1 MRDFINRYAT
11 PLTTGLF
18 IVSTI
23 SGVAL
28 FFHFQSGLFHGMH
41 EWLSMVLIVP
51 FVLHVYK
58 NWLPLTIYFK
68 RNYMTLPLA
77 VSLVAAIAFVAP
89 SLMATGTGG
98 GGDPLR
104 VTMQAVQA
112 ARIDDAARLYGA
124 DPAAILT
131 KLKSNGFDTRGS
143 DETLTALASRS
154 GKSTREALFLL
165 AAEYRPA
172 K

>member
-28 FFHFQSGLFHGMH
+28 FFHFQAGLFHGMH

-77 VSLVAAIAFVAP
+77 VSLIAAIAFVAP

-98 GGDPLR
+98 DPLR
-104 VTMQAVQA
+104 VTMQAVQT

-124 DPAAILT
+124 DPAVILA
-131 KLKSNGFDTRGS
+131 KLKSNGFDTRGG
-143 DETLTALASRS
+143 DETLTALATRS
-154 GKSTREALFLL
+154 GKSTRDALFLL
-165 AAEYRPA
+165 AAEYHPA

>member
-1 MRDFINRYAT
+1 MRDIINRYAT

-18 IVSTI
+18 VVSTV

-41 EWLSMVLIVP
+41 EWLSMALIVP

-58 NWLPLTIYFK
+58 NWLPMTIYVK
-68 RNYMTLPLA
+68 RNLMTLPLA
-77 VSLVAAIAFVAP
+77 LSVAAAIAFAVPA
-89 SLMATGTGG
+89 LTATSSG

-104 VTMQAVQA
+104 TTMMAIQA

-124 DPAAILT
+124 DPAAVLE
-131 KLKSNGFDTRGS
+131 KLKAKGFDTRGS
-143 DETLTALASRS
+143 EESLAALAQRS
-154 GKSTREALFLL
+154 GKSSRDALFVLVG
-165 AAEYRPA
+165 EYRPA